1 MKREKILVILA
12 FLLFVQGYLLENVFP
27 ALLAFSIVVYL
38 TYLRSEFSPEIEA
51 ERKVDDKIVEGHKA
65 TSKLRLRNLTNKK
78 LKVVIMED
86 FLPPGFKAELP
97 PPFTLNEKEEKE
109 IEYAIVPAKGVYKIK
124 GPRIRV
130 MDLRE
135 LYFTDFIVDSEIE
148 VEVYPSLDK
157 IKEVVKAEENFKLAT
172 MYQKA
177 LLGLQTMEV
186 RSLREFQPGD
196 DIKHVEWK
204 ATARLGELIVKDFL
218 RELEGDV
225 YIILDAGKEMRK
237 GVKNSKIDYA
247 TTLTLQLAYVLRDY
261 RVGLI
266 VYDDFGVIH
275 WIEAS
280 KSPEQIEKI
289 VRSLK
294 ISPMYSNLLS
304 VKLPEI
310 DLKLSKES
318 RKFLKKVLPVVK
330 GRKSFA
336 TGLIEAVS
344 SLPSSAFLIFISDI
358 TAHTGE
364 LMRVLLKLKDKYKI
378 LLLTPNPILFY
389 DESKLERE
397 TVLWLYK
404 RYLEREELI
413 KKLNKIVPTLDLGPS
428 DLLDV
433 IRRAIK

>member
-1 MKREKILVILA
+1 MKREEILILLT

-38 TYLRSEFSPEIEA
+38 TYLRSEFSPKIEA
-51 ERKVDDKIVEGHKA
+51 EREIDNKLIEGSKA
-65 TSKLRLRNLTNKK
+65 ISKLRLKNLTDKK
-78 LKVVIMED
+78 LKITIIED
-86 FLPPGFKAELP
+86 FLPVGFKAETP
-97 PPFTLNEKEEKE
+97 PTFILNEKEEKE
-109 IEYAIVPAKGVYKIK
+109 VEYPIIPVKGVYKIK
-124 GPRIRV
+124 GPKIRV
-130 MDLRE
+130 TDLRE
-135 LYFTDFIVDSEIE
+135 LYHADFVVNSEIE
-148 VEVYPSLDK
+148 VEVYPSLDR
-157 IKEVVKAEENFKLAT
+157 IKEEAKTEDNLKLAT
-172 MYQKA
+172 TYQKA
-177 LLGLQTMEV
+177 LLGLQTMEIH
-186 RSLREFQPGD
+186 SLRKFQPGD

-218 RELEGDV
+218 KELEGDI

-237 GVKNSKIDYA
+237 GVRNSKIDYA
-247 TTLTLQLAYVLRDY
+247 TTLTLQLAYALRKY

-266 VYDDFGVIH
+266 VYDDFGVKYK
-275 WIEAS
+275 IEAS

-294 ISPMYSNLLS
+294 ISPIYSDLLG

-310 DLKLSKES
+310 SFKLSEDS
-318 RKFLKKVLPVVK
+318 RRFLKKILPVIK
-330 GRKSFA
+330 GRRGFA

-364 LMRVLLKLKDKYKI
+364 LIRVLSELKNRHKI

-389 DESKLERE
+389 DESKLSRE
-397 TVLWLYK
+397 TLLWLYK

-413 KKLNKIVPTLDLGPS
+413 KKLNKLVPTLDLGPS

-433 IRRAIK
+433 IRRAIE